1 MTTVKYKNWS
11 KEQDEAIIWKTE
23 SHNTHSVTETAH
35 TATYHGPV
43 QKGRCFS
50 LHLNGVTTKMNGSQ
64 LQLIFHYCQIINTNV
79 SDYGLNNTVKCM
91 YRKAD

>member
-1 MTTVKYKNWS
+1 MTTVKHKNWS
-11 KEQDEAIIWKTE
+11 KEQYEAIGWKT
-23 SHNTHSVTETAH
+23 V
-35 TATYHGPV
+35 ATVLGKLPTLLPSMVLV

-79 SDYGLNNTVKCM
+79 YDYGLNNTVKCM
-91 YRKAD
+91 YPKAD

>member
-11 KEQDEAIIWKTE
+11 KEQYEAIGWKT
-23 SHNTHSVTETAH
+23 V
-35 TATYHGPV
+35 ATVLGKLPTLLPSTVLV

-50 LHLNGVTTKMNGSQ
+50 LHLNGVTSKMNGSQ

-79 SDYGLNNTVKCM
+79 YDYGLNNTVKCM
-91 YRKAD
+91 YPKAD